1 MGADR
6 LTREYAHHPRTGDA
20 WTAGCSLSLP
30 PPGIRHRMPFFLDSE
45 NARMTS
51 RPEGQQIEIDT
62 DDMDDDQEVSV
73 LVHFQIDS
81 MEDIAELEE
90 LLRILGPDPQP

>member
-1 MGADR
+1 MPIHPHEGVRADSS
-6 LTREYAHHPRTGDA
+6 
-20 WTAGCSLSLP
+20 GCSPLLP
-30 PPGIRHRMPFFLDSE
+30 PPSLRTPGGFFLDSE
-45 NARMTS
+45 NKRMIDT
-51 RPEGQQIEIDT
+51 PDQQIDT
-62 DDMDDDQEVSV
+62 DDDTDDTDQSVSV

>member
-1 MGADR
+1 MID
-6 LTREYAHHPRTGDA
+6 TPD
-20 WTAGCSLSLP
+20 
-30 PPGIRHRMPFFLDSE
+30 
-45 NARMTS
+45 
-51 RPEGQQIEIDT
+51 QQIDT
-62 DDMDDDQEVSV
+62 DDDTDDTDQSVSV